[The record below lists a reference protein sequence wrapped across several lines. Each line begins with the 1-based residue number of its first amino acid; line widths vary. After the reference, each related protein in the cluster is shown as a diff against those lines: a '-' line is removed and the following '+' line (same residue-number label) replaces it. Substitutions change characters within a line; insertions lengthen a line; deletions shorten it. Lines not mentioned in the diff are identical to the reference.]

1 MIRVLFL
8 SKNFNNALTLYFL
21 LKIDTYCI
29 FFEILQHCLDLLAK
43 SVIKKL
49 WTFINQ
55 KIFKALSMIMLQKY
69 RSSRSQMFFKIG
81 VRKTFENFPG
91 KHLCWRLLLIK
102 LQAFIF
108 YRTPPVSASGRALLM
123 FEISPNYHDVMD
135 HRQILHLI
143 LRKFNPF
150 KTEAVIIQKPVH

>member
-21 LKIDTYCI
+21 LKIDTYYI
-29 FFEILQHCLDLLAK
+29 LFEILHCLDLLVK

-55 KIFKALSMIMLQKY
+55 KIFQSLSLIMLQKY

-81 VRKTFENFPG
+81 VRKTFENFSG

-123 FEISPNYHDVMD
+123 FEISPNYHHVMD

-143 LRKFNPF
+143 LRKFNPS